1 MRKVLF
7 QKIGLRRIIL
17 MCGLG
22 AFAALYIAMIP
33 YSKMGSNCA
42 ALAGGQ
48 VLDSLWEGSNAEFS
62 SAGTCDHC
70 HGFDDAGLASVDM
83 EGGDVNLV
91 DDWSSSIMANSAKD
105 PFWRAKVSHEVFVNP
120 QLQVEIEGTCTKC
133 HAPLGRFAGIMNGQ
147 SEYSIAEMETD
158 GVALDGV
165 SCLACHRQL
174 PQPETALHT
183 GNLIFDDDSIAY
195 GPYFN
200 PLVTPMAIYTGYT
213 PEQGFHIRDSKLCA
227 SCHSLITPTVDLS
240 GIPTGGEFV
249 EQATWHEWL
258 NSSYPAMEISCQK
271 CHMPDLGEQAVVL
284 AAGYDTPP
292 RTPFSLHT
300 LAGGNVTMLKLMR
313 DNNEELGIYA
323 NDAQFNETINATVAN
338 LQQQSLL
345 MQVTEINR
353 TPDTIYV
360 DVKLTN
366 STGHKLPSGY
376 PARRMTVVLT
386 AEDALNNQFFKS
398 GGFDENQYVD
408 GEDVDFEPHYDVITD
423 EEQVQIYEMVMGDV
437 NGNRTNVLLQ
447 AASHLK
453 DNRLVPL
460 GFAESGSLY
469 DTTEIVLNI
478 PDANFNH
485 DPSEGSGTDIIHYR
499 IPTNGYS
506 GLAHLEVAV
515 YYQSLPPV
523 WLEGILDLNTPEATM
538 FSAMYANADKAPV
551 LMKETQMDINAYQNI
566 AESNL
571 SELFL
576 IQVLQNGIISVSAA
590 KEFSMTLYTLDGKLV
605 FEDTGFSGKN
615 AFRVGELTGAFLCV
629 VKTKKGEQKVQRILL
644 QQN

>member
-1 MRKVLF
+1 MKGLMYQTGMRWAIVA
-7 QKIGLRRIIL
+7 
-17 MCGLG
+17 CGLA
-22 AFAALYIAMIP
+22 AFGALYVAMIP
-33 YSKMGSNCA
+33 YSEKEHSCFGRSGD
-42 ALAGGQ
+42 LP
-48 VLDSLWEGSNAEFS
+48 LDSLWQGSNSEFS

-70 HGFDDAGLASVDM
+70 HGFDDAGLASVDL
-83 EGGDVNLV
+83 EGADVNLV
-91 DDWSSSIMANSAKD
+91 DDWSSTMMANSAKD
-105 PFWRAKVSHEVFVNP
+105 PFWRAKVSHEVFINP
-120 QLQVEIEGTCTKC
+120 TLQVEIEGTCTKC

-147 SEYSIAEMETD
+147 SEYSIAEMVTD

-174 PQPETALHT
+174 PQPEIALHT

-200 PLVTPMAIYTGYT
+200 PLITPMALYSGYT
-213 PEQGFHIRDSKLCA
+213 PEQSFHIKDSKLCA
-227 SCHSLITPTVDLS
+227 ACHSLVTPTVDMD

-271 CHMPDLGEQAVVL
+271 CHMPDLGEQAVKL

-300 LAGGNVTMLKLMR
+300 LAGGNVTMLKMMR
-313 DNNEELGIYA
+313 DNNEELGIFA
-323 NDAQFNETINATVAN
+323 NDAQFNETINATIDN

-345 MQVTEINR
+345 LEVTEINR

-360 DVKLTN
+360 DVKLVN

-376 PARRMTVVLT
+376 PARRMTLVLT
-386 AEDALNNQFFKS
+386 AEDALSNSFFQS

-408 GEDVDFEPHYDVITD
+408 GENPTFEPHYDIITD
-423 EEQVQIYEMVMGDV
+423 EDQVQIYEMVMGDI
-437 NGNRTNVLLQ
+437 NGDRTNVLLR
-447 AASHLK
+447 ASSHLK

-460 GFAESGSLY
+460 GFSESGALY

-485 DPSEGSGTDIIHYR
+485 DPSEGSGSDIIHYR

-506 GLAHLEVAV
+506 GLVHLEAAV

-523 WLEGILDLNTPEATM
+523 WLEGILDLETPEANA

-551 LMKETQMDINAYQNI
+551 LMKQMQIDIAAYQKT
-566 AESNL
+566 EDVDL
-571 SELFL
+571 TELFR
-576 IQVLQNGIISVSAA
+576 IQVLRNGLLSISSAR
-590 KEFSMTLYTLDGKLV
+590 EFNMELYTLDGKLV
-605 FEDTGFSGKN
+605 FADTGVIGKN
-615 AFRVGELTGAFLCV
+615 TFHTGKFNGAFLCV
-629 VKTKKGEQKVQRILL
+629 MRAKTGERKVQKIVL
-644 QQN
+644 QQD